1 MSIALVIEDS
11 LTERQAIADYL
22 NRNGLVVSIATSGE
36 EAIEKVDSCKPDI
49 VVLDIILP
57 GCSGFELCRHFK
69 ANPQTQKLPI
79 VLCSTKITD
88 LDRFWGL
95 KQGADAY
102 LPKPIVEEVLVR
114 TVKQLLRTGVR
125 EVN

>member
-1 MSIALVIEDS
+1 MNMALVVEDS

-22 NRNGLVVSIATSGE
+22 TRNGLVVSIATSGE
-36 EAIEKVDSCKPDI
+36 EALEKINLCQPDI
-49 VVLDIILP
+49 VILDIILP
-57 GCSGFELCRHFK
+57 GRSGFELCRHFK
-69 ANPQTQKLPI
+69 TNPQTHKLPI
-79 VLCSTKITD
+79 VLCSTKISD

-114 TVKQLLRTGVR
+114 TVKQLLRTHVR